1 MIKEYIEL
9 SKEFDD
15 FLEKKNVK
23 IMKTTDNKVE
33 FRIFIQEL
41 INSGLIHKS
50 NQIYYSSK

>member
-15 FLEKKNVK
+15 FLEKKNIK

-41 INSGLIHKS
+41 INSGLINKS

>member
-9 SKEFDD
+9 SKEFND
-15 FLEKKNVK
+15 FLEKNNIK

-41 INSGLIHKS
+41 INSGLINKS

>member
-15 FLEKKNVK
+15 FLEKNNIK

-41 INSGLIHKS
+41 INSGLIQKS

>member
-1 MIKEYIEL
+1 MIKKYIEL

-15 FLEKKNVK
+15 FLEKNNIK

-33 FRIFIQEL
+33 FRIFVQEL
-41 INSGLIHKS
+41 INSGLIIKS